1 MSMNIFTIP
10 GKEYDSNV
18 YVVVGKIPTIIDT
31 GTGFYTGMILR
42 TIQRIVKLN
51 QIQQI
56 LLTHEHYDHV
66 GGVQGIIQASDGRA
80 KIFAHKDIVSK
91 LEKGKSMF
99 AEMLGGVMPKL
110 KVDVPLSNGEQLI
123 IGDQP
128 FEVLVTP
135 GHSIGSLCFYSKKR
149 QVLFSGDTIF
159 ADGGFGRYDFPG
171 GDFNMLLNSIEHLS
185 VLDVTSLYP
194 GHGLIVE
201 QHGKDHVLKT
211 LRSIRS
217 LI

>member
-18 YVVVGKIPTIIDT
+18 YVVVGEIPTIIDT

-128 FEVLVTP
+128 FEVLTTP
-135 GHSIGSLCFYSKKR
+135 GHSIGSLCFYSEKR
-149 QVLFSGDTIF
+149 QDLFSGDTIF

-171 GDFNMLLNSIEHLS
+171 GDFNMLLNSIEQLAL
-185 VLDVTSLYP
+185 LDITNLYP
-194 GHGLIVE
+194 GHGPIVE
-201 QHGKDHVLKT
+201 QHAKHHLLKT
-211 LRSIRS
+211 LHNIHS
-217 LI
+217 LM